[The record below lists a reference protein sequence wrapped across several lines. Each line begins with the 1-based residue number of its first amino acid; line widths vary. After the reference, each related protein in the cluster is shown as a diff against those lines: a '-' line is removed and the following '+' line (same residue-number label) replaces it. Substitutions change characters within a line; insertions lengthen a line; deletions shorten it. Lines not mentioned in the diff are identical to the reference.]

1 MEAPIRRGILV
12 HPQELDGQWIDDAAQ
27 AGLNVLGLH
36 PPGGV
41 HAAQTLEEAI
51 RLHGTDRFQKLLL
64 RAQSAHL
71 TVEYEA
77 HALGWLLP
85 REMFS
90 AHPDWFR
97 VDETG
102 ARNPDCNL
110 CPSSEEALAYL
121 EDRAEVLT
129 RALDTGSDRVFWWCD
144 DAEGKRC
151 LCPRCREK
159 SASDQ
164 QARIVR
170 AIHRGA
176 RRAKPG
182 VKTAYLA
189 YLDTLTP
196 PQREALPEGVFLEF
210 APFRRN
216 VHRPLCDPACPE
228 NIAQARALQSLL
240 RVFPAKDAQA
250 LDYWM
255 DNSMFSNWTRPPR
268 AMTLDAQAMAADVRF
283 YRSLGIGSVTS
294 FGCFL
299 GADYRALHGQPPI
312 ADYGK
317 IMKESEIT

>member
-1 MEAPIRRGILV
+1 MDARIRRGILV
-12 HPQELDGQWIDDAAQ
+12 HPQELDERWISDAAE

-36 PPGGV
+36 PPGGTQ
-41 HAAQTLEEAI
+41 AAEALQQAI
-51 RLHGTDRFQKLLL
+51 RLHGTDGFQKLLD
-64 RAQSAHL
+64 RARSAGL
-71 TVEYEA
+71 AVEYEA

-85 REMFS
+85 REQFG

-97 VDETG
+97 MDETG

-110 CPSSEEALAYL
+110 CPSNREALDFLA
-121 EDRAEVLT
+121 DRTETLT

-151 LCPRCREK
+151 LCPRCREL

-170 AIHRGA
+170 AIHAGA

-196 PQREALPEGVFLEF
+196 PAREELPEGVFLEF
-210 APFRRN
+210 APFRRD
-216 VHRPLCDPACPE
+216 VHRPLHDPDCPV
-228 NIAQARALQSLL
+228 NDDQARALRGLL
-240 RVFPAKDAQA
+240 TVFDARDAQV

-255 DNSMFSNWTRPPR
+255 DNSMFSHWTKPPR
-268 AMTLDAQAMAADVRF
+268 AMSLDTEAMAADVRF
-283 YRSLGIGSVTS
+283 YRSLGIGSITS

-299 GADYRALHGQPPI
+299 GADYRALYGQPPI
-312 ADYGK
+312 AEYGR
-317 IMKESEIT
+317 IIRQGE